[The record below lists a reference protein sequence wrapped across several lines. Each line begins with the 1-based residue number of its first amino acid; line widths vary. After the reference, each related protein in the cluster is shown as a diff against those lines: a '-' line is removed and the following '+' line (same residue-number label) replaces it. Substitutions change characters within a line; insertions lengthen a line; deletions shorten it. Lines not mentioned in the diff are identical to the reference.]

1 MSGISVRRCPV
12 CNEVALIADRGR
24 IKPVGRTAFLE
35 AKPGETRFVCP
46 CGGVVVW
53 EWRAATVGGE

>member
-24 IKPVGRTAFLE
+24 IKPVGEVKFLDS
-35 AKPGETRFVCP
+35 KPGSSRFRCP

-53 EWRAATVGGE
+53 EWRTAAVGE